1 MERDMGDIG
10 KGGETSSDLYICRG
24 CLRSVNY
31 HQLFIQLQRERERIG
46 LILIYIVF
54 FVFVLGSIL
63 KAMATRK
70 ILSADT
76 GYKGTQLKL
85 TLILEGGQIVAF
97 KPKW

>member
-1 MERDMGDIG
+1 MGDIG
-10 KGGETSSDLYICRG
+10 KGGETSSDLYIYICRG
-24 CLRSVNY
+24 CLRSVN
-31 HQLFIQLQRERERIG
+31 HQLFIQLRRERERIG

-97 KPKW
+97 KPRW

>member
-1 MERDMGDIG
+1 MGDIG
-10 KGGETSSDLYICRG
+10 KGGETSSDLYIYVEAVYG
-24 CLRSVNY
+24 LSTINFLY
-31 HQLFIQLQRERERIG
+31 SYGERERERIG

-97 KPKW
+97 KPKWY

>member
-1 MERDMGDIG
+1 MGDIG
-10 KGGETSSDLYICRG
+10 KGGETSSDLYIYIYICRG
-24 CLRSVNY
+24 CLRSVN
-31 HQLFIQLQRERERIG
+31 HQLFIQLRRERERIG

-97 KPKW
+97 KPRW

>member
-1 MERDMGDIG
+1 MGDIG
-10 KGGETSSDLYICRG
+10 KGGETSSDLYIYVEAVYG
-24 CLRSVNY
+24 LSTINFLY
-31 HQLFIQLQRERERIG
+31 SYRERERIG

>member
-1 MERDMGDIG
+1 MGDIG
-10 KGGETSSDLYICRG
+10 KGGETSSDLYIYVEAVYG
-24 CLRSVNY
+24 LSTINFLY
-31 HQLFIQLQRERERIG
+31 SYGEREIIG

-97 KPKW
+97 KPKWY

>member
-1 MERDMGDIG
+1 MGDIG
-10 KGGETSSDLYICRG
+10 KGGETSSDLYIYICRG
-24 CLRSVNY
+24 CLRSVN

-97 KPKW
+97 KPRW

>member
-1 MERDMGDIG
+1 MGDIG
-10 KGGETSSDLYICRG
+10 KGGETSSDLYIYICRG
-24 CLRSVNY
+24 CLRSVN
-31 HQLFIQLQRERERIG
+31 HQLFIQLQREREREIIG

-97 KPKW
+97 KPRW

>member
-1 MERDMGDIG
+1 MH
-10 KGGETSSDLYICRG
+10 
-24 CLRSVNY
+24 VN
-31 HQLFIQLQRERERIG
+31 I
-46 LILIYIVF
+46 

>member
-1 MERDMGDIG
+1 MGDIG
-10 KGGETSSDLYICRG
+10 KGGETSSDLYIYIYVEAVYSLSTINFLYSYRE
-24 CLRSVNY
+24 
-31 HQLFIQLQRERERIG
+31 RERERIG

>member
-1 MERDMGDIG
+1 MGDIG
-10 KGGETSSDLYICRG
+10 KGGETSSDLYIYICRG
-24 CLRSVNY
+24 CLRSVN
-31 HQLFIQLQRERERIG
+31 HQLFIQLRRERERERIG

-97 KPKW
+97 KPRW